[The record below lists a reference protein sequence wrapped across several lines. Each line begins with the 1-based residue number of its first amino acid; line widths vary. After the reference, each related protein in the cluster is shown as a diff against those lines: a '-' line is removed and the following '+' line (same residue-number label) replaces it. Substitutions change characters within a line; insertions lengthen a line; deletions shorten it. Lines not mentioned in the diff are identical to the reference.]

1 MFLDQSLLENSVGEI
16 CRKAGAC
23 RLREETQARSVDASL
38 YIYYAFNNRRASA
51 SDALRQLLS
60 RAPFRLKSVA
70 AELLAACVYWPLA
83 RGAELSERL
92 GCDVANWPLAGLS
105 LAQLLYDAH

>member
-23 RLREETQARSVDASL
+23 RRREETQARSVDASL
-38 YIYYAFNNRRASA
+38 YIYYAFDNRRASA
-51 SDALRQLLS
+51 SD
-60 RAPFRLKSVA
+60 LKSVA

-83 RGAELSERL
+83 FSERL

>member
-1 MFLDQSLLENSVGEI
+1 VFLDQSLLENSVGEI

-23 RLREETQARSVDASL
+23 RRREETQARSVDASL
-38 YIYYAFNNRRASA
+38 YIYYAFDNRRASA
-51 SDALRQLLS
+51 SD
-60 RAPFRLKSVA
+60 LKSVA
-70 AELLAACVYWPLA
+70 AELLAACVYWPLG

>member
-1 MFLDQSLLENSVGEI
+1 
-16 CRKAGAC
+16 
-23 RLREETQARSVDASL
+23 
-38 YIYYAFNNRRASA
+38 
-51 SDALRQLLS
+51 
-60 RAPFRLKSVA
+60 LKSVA